1 MKGLTEKIEQMKIN
15 DLPEILTLVSLN
27 PVPQH
32 TQPIQ
37 NIDNQ
42 DFVFYL
48 TTAIDNEILNKNM
61 DSMLSDTDN

>member
-1 MKGLTEKIEQMKIN
+1 MKIN
-15 DLPEILTLVSLN
+15 DLPELVIPVFLN

-37 NIDNQ
+37 NIDDQ
-42 DFVFYL
+42 DFVFDL
-48 TTAIDNEILNKNM
+48 TAAIDDETLNKNM